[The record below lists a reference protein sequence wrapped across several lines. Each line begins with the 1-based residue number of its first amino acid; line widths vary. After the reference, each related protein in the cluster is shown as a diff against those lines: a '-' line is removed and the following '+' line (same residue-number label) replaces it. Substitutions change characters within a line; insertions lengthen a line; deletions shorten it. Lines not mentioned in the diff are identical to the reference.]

1 MKFIFADSIDQ
12 VDPGYDFLRDQHAK
26 GRRAYW
32 SDAYPHEM
40 FEEPPYDGVLI
51 SRGIVG
57 DSRRKGTYSDA
68 QAMRL
73 RREGAREFLR
83 LTTPKLKNMPI
94 YGDCGAFTYV
104 AEKIPPYTPQDMA
117 EFYADGRF
125 TYGCSVDHI
134 IFGFRPEDKGLE
146 GGSEDERER
155 FDITQENASKFL
167 KITKSIPG
175 FTPLGAVQ
183 GWSPESMA
191 IAAQN
196 LEKMGYDY
204 LAIGGMVPL
213 TAQEIHIGLEAIRKR
228 LKPSTKLHILG
239 FAKAEQ
245 IHEFTGYGIASF
257 DSTSPLIR
265 AFKDAK
271 SNFYTKKTSTKLD
284 YYTAIRIPLATENHA
299 LTNAAKEGKVC
310 QDELLAAEKNALAA
324 LRAFDKGEIRLQT
337 TVDRVM
343 PYQRLFHRVK
353 SKTDAAYLKAIKTV
367 EEQIHRT
374 LADAPWKKCPCA
386 ICQEVGIEVIIFR
399 SNNRNKRRGFHNL
412 QTYFEHVQRVTR
424 ES

>member
-1 MKFIFADSIDQ
+1 MKFIFADAIDQ
-12 VDPGYDFLRDQHAK
+12 VDPGYDFIRDQHSK

-32 SDAYPHEM
+32 DDAYPHEI
-40 FEEPPYDGVLI
+40 FKSPPYDGILI

-57 DSRRKGTYSDA
+57 DSRRIGTYSSA

-83 LTTPKLKNMPI
+83 LNTPELKDMPI
-94 YGDCGAFTYV
+94 YGDCGAFSYV
-104 AEKIPPYTPQDMA
+104 QEKVPPYSPQNMA

-146 GGSEDERER
+146 GAIDDEFER
-155 FDITQENASKFL
+155 FQITQENAREF
-167 KITKSIPG
+167 INVTKSIPG

-183 GWSPESMA
+183 GWSPDSMG
-191 IAAQN
+191 IAAEN
-196 LEKMGYDY
+196 LEKMGYNY

-213 TAQEIHIGLEAIRKR
+213 TAEQIHLALKAIRNRIKR
-228 LKPSTKLHILG
+228 TTKLHILG

-245 IHEFTGYGIASF
+245 IGEFTGYGIASF

-271 SNFYTKKTSTKLD
+271 ANFYSRKTESKLD
-284 YYTAIRIPLATENHA
+284 YYTAIRIPLATENSS
-299 LTNAAKEGKVC
+299 LKNAAKEGKVC
-310 QDELLAAEKNALAA
+310 QDDLLLAEKNALAA
-324 LRAFDKGEIRLQT
+324 LRAFDKGGLSMQIALDQI
-337 TVDRVM
+337 M
-343 PYQRLFHRVK
+343 IYQRLFHKVK
-353 SKTDAAYLKAIKTV
+353 SKTEAAYLKVIAAT
-367 EEQIHRT
+367 EDQIRRT
-374 LADAPWKKCPCA
+374 LIAAPWKKCRCA
-386 ICQEVGIEVIIFR
+386 ICVAVGIEVIIFR

-412 QTYFEHVQRVTR
+412 QTYYEHVQRVIHGK
-424 ES
+424 